1 MLRAERNAP
10 THERPMAPAAAY
22 AVSVYDYATP
32 GAVMRCYYPAGGKE
46 GGKAK
51 GVRWLPHR
59 MYLYG
64 YQVFLL
70 NVIGN
75 VENPRP
81 LWARA
86 LIELPLTLLVTPI
99 MYIWF
104 CLFVAPIQASSCEP
118 LLEPPDGKKWPVV
131 VFSHGLAGHRSA
143 YSELCTRLARRGVF
157 VAALEH
163 MDGSASMSACCTG
176 STSSEHVFPHW
187 LQYVHSNGT
196 RKWRVGQ
203 LDLRAKEVNHALY
216 IIRKWASATP
226 AELNCAYWMS
236 PTFQSERE
244 LSHHFWHKLD
254 ADNAVIAGHS
264 FGAATAIRCLG
275 LSPFACAVLFDPWML
290 AVDPEEHACGEK
302 PVVALNSDRWNPALL
317 GMQKRNSDVWREY
330 TSRRTAPTPTLEVA
344 GTSHIDHSDFPI
356 KIGWSAPLPRV
367 SRSRARTPAHRML
380 EVCAD
385 FAHAAVV
392 GRGSSEA
399 FQSAVGDVRGAHAD
413 ILQPYSWDAS
423 AGAAGVE

>member
-1 MLRAERNAP
+1 MVVA
-10 THERPMAPAAAY
+10 
-22 AVSVYDYATP
+22 ATP
-32 GAVMRCYYPAGGKE
+32 ATGTAHDPHTEAALPSYYPAGGKE

-163 MDGSASMSACCTG
+163 MDGSASMSAR
-176 STSSEHVFPHW
+176 ED
-187 LQYVHSNGT
+187 GT
-196 RKWRVGQ
+196 A
-203 LDLRAKEVNHALY
+203 D
-216 IIRKWASATP
+216 
-226 AELNCAYWMS
+226 
-236 PTFQSERE
+236 SERSE
-244 LSHHFWHKLD
+244 RAPPRDRAD
-254 ADNAVIAGHS
+254 AVS
-264 FGAATAIRCLG
+264 
-275 LSPFACAVLFDPWML
+275 S
-290 AVDPEEHACGEK
+290 
-302 PVVALNSDRWNPALL
+302 
-317 GMQKRNSDVWREY
+317 WR
-330 TSRRTAPTPTLEVA
+330 APR
-344 GTSHIDHSDFPI
+344 G
-356 KIGWSAPLPRV
+356 
-367 SRSRARTPAHRML
+367 RARTPSHSL
-380 EVCAD
+380 V
-385 FAHAAVV
+385 
-392 GRGSSEA
+392 
-399 FQSAVGDVRGAHAD
+399 
-413 ILQPYSWDAS
+413 AS
-423 AGAAGVE
+423 IT